1 MKNIFN
7 GFGRSFT
14 AAAVLFCMLFSIL
27 APTIM
32 AAESADLSFVANV
45 PDAKEEKDSLNYV
58 SFGASNVNGYGLT
71 GYLPDGV
78 TAKDKAKENV
88 YGYQKLPMSSYPY
101 LVANALNNKLG
112 GTIVGD
118 GKTDDLRVDQPFS
131 KVHVDQLA
139 MSSMRAEELRF
150 LLDTTYPGDKYT
162 DWRFY
167 DILGN
172 GDSAEGNWFGKAE
185 ADIEALRKVYVD
197 AIDKADVITYD
208 LGINNFGVFMNRAM
222 SGSVDIDINAID
234 PEIAKFYN
242 EAKAYIF
249 ENKADLI
256 GGLADMEKMV
266 DALAFTL
273 VGFCVSFDATMAKIF
288 EINPD
293 AKVVVVSIQNLMT
306 DLWVKVPGSEEALPL
321 GELFGL
327 VINAANTYTASL
339 SKYSDKYMYADVSEE
354 GRVEFFV
361 DQLLAYN
368 GDPSTLDK
376 DMIDCY
382 DVYDDD
388 LNAYAQIEGLVN
400 NLLAGIV
407 KNGLKDV
414 MGYLPTIYNTS
425 DEGQLFA
432 AYLADGADGF
442 KRAATVANQFA
453 EALGA
458 GTVAYLLNAMQT
470 TYDSFI
476 AQKNMYMPGALAI
489 GYDVLTEC
497 FQEAVSEFTLDFAGM
512 SSPYK
517 GAIENVLLASIM
529 GLAEQEINKF
539 AKDPTHTFSLKE
551 LYPDGF
557 FEAVTAQ
564 INTVYPEVTVGE
576 VKSIACFGVRT
587 GIGNSFYGHPNK
599 NGCKEIADT
608 IMAAYDKGECGS
620 AVDSKVV
627 ALRDVFVY
635 LYENEYLT
643 PVQVV
648 DTAFFALENSD
659 DTFAVVNYVY
669 ENLLLNENLDDD
681 DRIEIIG
688 KVYTILKGDFL
699 GNYSPALDTVGNIYA
714 KLVAADLLNNTEAF
728 NIVDFVYDRL
738 VDDYTVD
745 EQDIYAIAT
754 YIYKTLFFTEGEMVV
769 SLAADFDDLKDYNTA
784 LSVAEKIEIIDIVFG
799 ELENSN
805 FVEEAPELAPVLDLY
820 TELKNDEKI
829 GEEALVAIFDIAFEA
844 VAEKTVKGEEVNT
857 EALVAEVTT
866 ELATTDKIDLATKA
880 AIVNKVAEV
889 VKNSNLGETT
899 DVPVLPEIPDLTKI
913 VGVLDRLDDKY
924 ITMDE
929 ANELLG
935 KVIELF
941 MKGELNEDTAV
952 VLVKEAYNVVLAD
965 LSDEEKIEFIPAL
978 YEAIKAEY
986 DLTDEEVIEIVLG
999 LVAEYYDDAYAMAY
1013 EYADKYGYVA
1023 VVADALDVAI
1033 DAVFA
1038 AMDAVDAA
1046 DFDATLKADTRA
1058 ILAEIIATLAEIKA
1072 AVEAGNLADVE
1083 GLVNTVLALEDNLYA
1098 SLDALAALGLD
1109 VIDIVV
1115 IPAIEDA
1122 IEFIETQVIPE
1133 AIKLAGEI
1141 AELAIQYLLETLD
1154 ETYKYLVEMIV
1165 DAVKEYAPVAAE
1177 ALYNYLLNNPDDV
1190 IWFFQNYGHYIADF
1204 FAEYGDEALAVVA
1217 YLAYT
1222 YGEDIL
1228 AFVVENHAEIIEAFV
1243 YIVREYGDEAW
1254 ALIEV
1259 YAEATGLTAQI
1270 NKQLGAVKDAIEEQ
1284 IEALKAQLRELE
1296 NLLKGLKDEL
1306 ATLEGKLNDLLAE
1319 LEDLVNSLEGVA
1331 EDVKAEILAK
1341 IEALKALIESIQAQI
1356 EALKAQ
1362 IAEVVA
1368 LIEEI
1373 KAQIAELIAELQA
1386 VIAELEAIAAAV
1398 AELVD
1403 AIVAL
1408 VEAIKD
1414 GAIDAI
1420 LAAIEAIKA
1429 AIENLLGVIDA
1440 ADLLM
1445 KHLAALADALAALAE
1460 FIAENIEAIKNALEC
1475 IAGKLAELVDAI
1487 YAISDKLEAIIAALD
1502 ALLGELL
1509 DDVKA
1514 LVAEL
1519 VASVKAQIAEL
1530 LAMIDA
1536 LVAEFNAAYEAL
1548 MAALPGIVELVKDKL
1563 DVLAAELEAAV
1574 KEAIATVDT
1583 VKENIE
1589 TFVAMAEFLYYM
1601 ATNGYYEVD
1610 DEESHYV
1617 ALGDGSAAEG
1627 SYADM
1632 LAELL
1637 GVEYDNLA
1645 QGGFI
1650 AKDILDTILANEDI
1664 IADADLITLGFSNA
1678 TVLDFV
1684 MSGVLGY
1691 GEVDWA
1697 ALFGEE
1703 VAEVAERVLAK
1714 VSAKLAEVIAA
1725 ELDGELDAESLA
1737 TFVDMGIAAV
1747 EAYVYAYVA
1756 HVMTLPE
1763 ILATLGELAPNAL
1776 IVVVGGYNDLE
1787 GATIELDGVTLN
1799 IGEYIGYVVE
1809 ALNLEA
1815 LLLAM
1820 TGYNVV
1826 YVDAPDVETILEAE
1840 AEGELS
1846 ILAYLEAVLSG
1857 SLLPSVEGHE
1867 YILGQI
1873 LAAVEVDKLAAHA
1886 HEYDAV
1892 CDDTCNICG
1901 EKRVAMPHAYYN
1913 VCDADCNVCGFIRE
1927 VEGHKYTADC
1937 DTTCN
1942 NCGEVREAA
1951 AHAFGEWVVTR
1962 ESTLNV
1968 MGEKT
1973 RTCSKCGAVEWE
1985 LLPII
1990 PADKT
1995 GADANDGL
2003 STGAVVAIVAVP
2015 SALALGLGGFAAF
2028 WFGYKKRSF
2037 KDLTD
2042 VITKFFASLAK

>member
-32 AAESADLSFVANV
+32 AAESADLSFVVNA

-197 AIDKADVITYD
+197 AINNADVITYD

-648 DTAFFALENSD
+648 DTAFFALENGD

-769 SLAADFDDLKDYNTA
+769 SLAADFDDLKDYDTA
-784 LSVAEKIEIIDIVFG
+784 LSVAEKIEIINIVFG

-829 GEEALVAIFDIAFEA
+829 GDEALVAVFDIAFEA
-844 VAEKTVKGEEVNT
+844 VAEKTVNGEEVNT

-899 DVPVLPEIPDLTKI
+899 ETPVLPEIPDLTKI

-986 DLTDEEVIEIVLG
+986 DLTDEEIFEKHVIIAPSIELFINLRTNNNISDEAILGVLRIALKMISEDDIIGIVDVNAFISQLREKTSEDDTFSIEEKIAIIREINIAFPDSVPPEDLAVDIIAKNVSYSEMVQIIFAVDDTSAYGRDVEVLYYLEDPALNPKAKAYKG
-999 LVAEYYDDAYAMAY
+999 SYCALGYTAKDGTVYPAFYTVGFPAKNIDNKIYARAHIVGTGVYSDVVEYSVVEYLLERLYLDDITEDQKDLYVKLLEYGAAAQKLLLGIQSNLCTDYVLVNIDGGTLDGKNAQGIYFPGATVRPYSE
-1013 EYADKYGYVA
+1013 
-1023 VVADALDVAI
+1023 DVATWEVTTYDPI
-1033 DAVFA
+1033 TGACEKSLISNGTSIT
-1038 AMDAVDAA
+1038 VDGFTTITPYSMVLECAS
-1046 DFDATLKADTRA
+1046 
-1058 ILAEIIATLAEIKA
+1058 IL
-1072 AVEAGNLADVE
+1072 
-1083 GLVNTVLALEDNLYA
+1083 
-1098 SLDALAALGLD
+1098 
-1109 VIDIVV
+1109 
-1115 IPAIEDA
+1115 
-1122 IEFIETQVIPE
+1122 PE
-1133 AIKLAGEI
+1133 AI
-1141 AELAIQYLLETLD
+1141 LLFD
-1154 ETYKYLVEMIV
+1154 SK
-1165 DAVKEYAPVAAE
+1165 
-1177 ALYNYLLNNPDDV
+1177 
-1190 IWFFQNYGHYIADF
+1190 
-1204 FAEYGDEALAVVA
+1204 
-1217 YLAYT
+1217 
-1222 YGEDIL
+1222 
-1228 AFVVENHAEIIEAFV
+1228 
-1243 YIVREYGDEAW
+1243 
-1254 ALIEV
+1254 
-1259 YAEATGLTAQI
+1259 
-1270 NKQLGAVKDAIEEQ
+1270 
-1284 IEALKAQLRELE
+1284 
-1296 NLLKGLKDEL
+1296 
-1306 ATLEGKLNDLLAE
+1306 
-1319 LEDLVNSLEGVA
+1319 
-1331 EDVKAEILAK
+1331 
-1341 IEALKALIESIQAQI
+1341 
-1356 EALKAQ
+1356 
-1362 IAEVVA
+1362 
-1368 LIEEI
+1368 
-1373 KAQIAELIAELQA
+1373 
-1386 VIAELEAIAAAV
+1386 
-1398 AELVD
+1398 
-1403 AIVAL
+1403 
-1408 VEAIKD
+1408 
-1414 GAIDAI
+1414 
-1420 LAAIEAIKA
+1420 
-1429 AIENLLGVIDA
+1429 
-1440 ADLLM
+1440 
-1445 KHLAALADALAALAE
+1445 
-1460 FIAENIEAIKNALEC
+1460 
-1475 IAGKLAELVDAI
+1475 
-1487 YAISDKLEAIIAALD
+1487 
-1502 ALLGELL
+1502 
-1509 DDVKA
+1509 
-1514 LVAEL
+1514 
-1519 VASVKAQIAEL
+1519 
-1530 LAMIDA
+1530 
-1536 LVAEFNAAYEAL
+1536 
-1548 MAALPGIVELVKDKL
+1548 
-1563 DVLAAELEAAV
+1563 
-1574 KEAIATVDT
+1574 
-1583 VKENIE
+1583 E
-1589 TFVAMAEFLYYM
+1589 TF
-1601 ATNGYYEVD
+1601 
-1610 DEESHYV
+1610 
-1617 ALGDGSAAEG
+1617 
-1627 SYADM
+1627 
-1632 LAELL
+1632 
-1637 GVEYDNLA
+1637 
-1645 QGGFI
+1645 
-1650 AKDILDTILANEDI
+1650 
-1664 IADADLITLGFSNA
+1664 
-1678 TVLDFV
+1678 
-1684 MSGVLGY
+1684 
-1691 GEVDWA
+1691 
-1697 ALFGEE
+1697 
-1703 VAEVAERVLAK
+1703 
-1714 VSAKLAEVIAA
+1714 
-1725 ELDGELDAESLA
+1725 
-1737 TFVDMGIAAV
+1737 
-1747 EAYVYAYVA
+1747 
-1756 HVMTLPE
+1756 
-1763 ILATLGELAPNAL
+1763 
-1776 IVVVGGYNDLE
+1776 
-1787 GATIELDGVTLN
+1787 
-1799 IGEYIGYVVE
+1799 
-1809 ALNLEA
+1809 
-1815 LLLAM
+1815 
-1820 TGYNVV
+1820 
-1826 YVDAPDVETILEAE
+1826 
-1840 AEGELS
+1840 
-1846 ILAYLEAVLSG
+1846 
-1857 SLLPSVEGHE
+1857 
-1867 YILGQI
+1867 
-1873 LAAVEVDKLAAHA
+1873 
-1886 HEYDAV
+1886 
-1892 CDDTCNICG
+1892 
-1901 EKRVAMPHAYYN
+1901 
-1913 VCDADCNVCGFIRE
+1913 
-1927 VEGHKYTADC
+1927 
-1937 DTTCN
+1937 
-1942 NCGEVREAA
+1942 
-1951 AHAFGEWVVTR
+1951 
-1962 ESTLNV
+1962 
-1968 MGEKT
+1968 
-1973 RTCSKCGAVEWE
+1973 
-1985 LLPII
+1985 
-1990 PADKT
+1990 
-1995 GADANDGL
+1995 
-2003 STGAVVAIVAVP
+2003 
-2015 SALALGLGGFAAF
+2015 
-2028 WFGYKKRSF
+2028 
-2037 KDLTD
+2037 
-2042 VITKFFASLAK
+2042 